1 MATKVRLPYGSSEVE
16 FAVETGVYSEA
27 GVAVEVKEL
36 ASAARTGE
44 TARKAEKERE
54 RRLEI
59 LREALKRPLKAKTLR
74 EILRE
79 RFSER
84 RKTAETA
91 ETAWN
96 AEKGRGEKG
105 EGGRG
110 GEEGAEVGR
119 EIVIVVDDH
128 TRSAPTE
135 EMLDALTAEIS
146 EAGGEEYLRRVKVL
160 VACGT
165 HSAPSEEELRRILG
179 KHYGRFPVE
188 THDCD
193 ADSLVFVGR
202 TSRGTPVFLNATY
215 VNAKMRG
222 GVCVLTGDITLHYY
236 AGFGGGRKS
245 ILPGI
250 AGRETIRRNHA
261 LLVHENARTANL
273 DGNPVHEDMCEAA
286 AMPLAKPDFV
296 LNAVSDASGNLVA
309 AFAGECDE
317 VFKRGAAVARELFVK
332 RIREKYDIL
341 VVSAGGFPKDRNLY
355 LATKAIEHCK
365 RAVADGGSLILVAE
379 CRDGVGDAVFED
391 WMNKYKTAEA
401 VESAVKTNFVLGG
414 HKAFYLRSTMR
425 RIRICVV
432 SSLDAEMLE
441 NWGIQPYESVQ
452 SAVECELNLMLR
464 HKEKK
469 MEEEDEGER
478 EEGGKGAERE
488 KSVGELEK
496 ACERRIKIG
505 VVRNGMD
512 VFLE

>member
-16 FAVETGVYSEA
+16 FAVETGVHSEA

-59 LREALKRPLKAKTLR
+59 LREALKRPLKAKRLR

-84 RKTAETA
+84 RKTVEIAETA
-91 ETAWN
+91 RN
-96 AEKGRGEKG
+96 AEEERGEKEV
-105 EGGRG
+105 EG
-110 GEEGAEVGR
+110 GR

-165 HSAPSEEELRRILG
+165 HSAPSKEELRRILG

-261 LLVHENARTANL
+261 LLVHENARTANI

-296 LNAVSDASGNLVA
+296 LNTVSDASGNLVA

-332 RIREKYDIL
+332 RIHEKYDIL

-432 SSLDAEMLE
+432 SSLDAGMLE

-464 HKEKK
+464 NKEKMK
-469 MEEEDEGER
+469 EGEEERER
-478 EEGGKGAERE
+478 EERGKGAEGE
-488 KSVGELEK
+488 KSREELEK
-496 ACERRIKIG
+496 ACGRRKIKIG

>member
-16 FAVETGVYSEA
+16 FAVETGVHSEVE
-27 GVAVEVKEL
+27 VAVEVKEL

-59 LREALKRPLKAKTLR
+59 LREALKRPLKAKRLR

-91 ETAWN
+91 ETARN
-96 AEKGRGEKG
+96 AEKERGARGER
-105 EGGRG
+105 EER
-110 GEEGAEVGR
+110 GEEEAEGGR

-296 LNAVSDASGNLVA
+296 LNTVSDASGNLVA

-317 VFKRGAAVARELFVK
+317 VFKRGAALARELFVK

-432 SSLDAEMLE
+432 SSLDAEMLG

-464 HKEKK
+464 HKEK
-469 MEEEDEGER
+469 MEEEEEGER
-478 EEGGKGAERE
+478 EERGKGAEGE

-496 ACERRIKIG
+496 ACGRRIKIG

>member
-1 MATKVRLPYGSSEVE
+1 MRLPYGSSEVE
-16 FAVETGVYSEA
+16 FAVETGVHSEA

-59 LREALKRPLKAKTLR
+59 LREALKRPLKAKRLR

-84 RKTAETA
+84 GKTAETA

-96 AEKGRGEKG
+96 AEKERGERG

-110 GEEGAEVGR
+110 GEEGAEAGG

-165 HSAPSEEELRRILG
+165 HSAPSKEELRRILG

-188 THDCD
+188 VHDCD

-296 LNAVSDASGNLVA
+296 LNTVSDASGNLVA

-464 HKEKK
+464 HKEK
-469 MEEEDEGER
+469 MEEEEEGER
-478 EEGGKGAERE
+478 EERGKGAEGE

-496 ACERRIKIG
+496 ACGRRIKIG

>member
-16 FAVETGVYSEA
+16 F
-27 GVAVEVKEL
+27 AVEVKEL

-59 LREALKRPLKAKTLR
+59 LREALKRPLKAKRLR

-79 RFSER
+79 RFSV
-84 RKTAETA
+84 KTAETA
-91 ETAWN
+91 ETAER
-96 AEKGRGEKG
+96 AG
-105 EGGRG
+105 EGR
-110 GEEGAEVGR
+110 R

-165 HSAPSEEELRRILG
+165 HSAPSKEELRRILG

-188 THDCD
+188 VHDCD
-193 ADSLVFVGR
+193 ADSLVFVGE

-250 AGRETIRRNHA
+250 AGRETIQRNHA

-391 WMNKYKTAEA
+391 WMDKYKTAEA

-432 SSLDAEMLE
+432 SSLDAEMLK

-464 HKEKK
+464 HKEK
-469 MEEEDEGER
+469 MEEEEEGEKKER
-478 EEGGKGAERE
+478 EERE
-488 KSVGELEK
+488 KSVRELEK
-496 ACERRIKIG
+496 ACGRRIKIG

>member
-16 FAVETGVYSEA
+16 FAVETGVHSEV

-59 LREALKRPLKAKTLR
+59 LREALKRPLKAKRLR

-84 RKTAETA
+84 GKTAETA
-91 ETAWN
+91 GN
-96 AEKGRGEKG
+96 VEKERGERGERGEKG
-105 EGGRG
+105 
-110 GEEGAEVGR
+110 AEAGR
-119 EIVIVVDDH
+119 EIIIVVDDH

-165 HSAPSEEELRRILG
+165 HSAPSKEELRRILG

-193 ADSLVFVGR
+193 ADSLVFIGR

-261 LLVHENARTANL
+261 LLVHESARTANL

-296 LNAVSDASGNLVA
+296 LNTVSDASGNLVA

-365 RAVADGGSLILVAE
+365 RAVTDGGSLILVAE
-379 CRDGVGDAVFED
+379 CKDGVGDAVFED
-391 WMNKYKTAEA
+391 WMDKYKTAEA

-414 HKAFYLRSTMR
+414 HKAFYLRATMH

-432 SSLDAEMLE
+432 SSLNAEMLE
-441 NWGIQPYESVQ
+441 NWGIRPYESVQ
-452 SAVECELNLMLR
+452 SAVKCELNLMLR
-464 HKEKK
+464 HKEKMEDK
-469 MEEEDEGER
+469 DEEE
-478 EEGGKGAERE
+478 KKERE
-488 KSVGELEK
+488 KEEKSGRALEK
-496 ACERRIKIG
+496 ACERRKIKIG